1 MNFKSCIIIGAGNAG
16 RPVARLLNHKGVD
29 VTITDTK
36 KYDDFTSRRQ
46 EMLDIL
52 HDEGVTLD
60 LGVKNPDI
68 DKYDAVFLAPTIPVT
83 ASIHKEIEEKSKI
96 LITRKMISDIV
107 NNILDM
113 DKIGITGSFGK
124 TTTTNMLTHI
134 FKAAGFNVYQCSSM
148 KWNLVS
154 EAIVDDIV
162 RGEYKGADI
171 AILELPHGT
180 LGLMGELDLKIGVLT
195 NLRPEHLCEFGGSM
209 QKYIDRK
216 ACILPASDTLVANVQ
231 CGDLLTYKRKD
242 TIYFNFENDEEV
254 NTEKYVPAY
263 DGSYENNSYH
273 IKIDNGTSIIESDI
287 DIDTIAYYN
296 YENLTAAIATS
307 MTYGISLD
315 DIKKGIRLFTGVGGR
330 MEYLGKFNGVDAYY
344 DASYGD
350 QSVRQ
355 ALEAIKDE
363 YLIIL
368 YNSVNSTTIRDPSE
382 SGRVIG
388 DYANM
393 VIATGYVEI
402 TDTLNMNSA
411 IELLHAI
418 ENDDVIKLAVCTIDE
433 AAELAMKYAKP
444 GDIIVH
450 LGPGA
455 SNSYQQ
461 VKDRM
466 LKGLNE
472 GSKRYENNGY

>member
-1 MNFKSCIIIGAGNAG
+1 MIFNSCLVVGAGNAG
-16 RPVARLLNHKGVD
+16 RPVARLLNHQGVN
-29 VTITDTK
+29 VTITDSKT
-36 KYDDFTSRRQ
+36 YDEFTTRRQ
-46 EMLDIL
+46 GMLDIL
-52 HDEGVTLD
+52 KKEGVVLD
-60 LGVKNPDI
+60 LGVKTPVI
-68 DKYDAVFLAPTIPVT
+68 DDFDAVFLAPTIPDT
-83 ASIHKEIEEKSKI
+83 APIRKEIENQSKI
-96 LITRKMISDIV
+96 IVTGKTISNIV
-107 NNILDM
+107 NEIIDM

-124 TTTTNMLTHI
+124 TTTTDMLTNI

-162 RGEYKGADI
+162 KGEYKGADI

-180 LGLMGELDLKIGVLT
+180 LGLLSDLDLKIGVLT

-209 QKYIDRK
+209 QKYVDRK
-216 ACILPASDTLVANVQ
+216 ECILPASNTLVANVQ
-231 CGDLLTYKRKD
+231 CGDLLTYKRDD

-254 NTEKYVPAY
+254 DIEKYVPMY
-263 DGSYENNSYH
+263 EGYYNDNQYYIKVTQDGNVIE
-273 IKIDNGTSIIESDI
+273 TSI
-287 DIDTIAYYN
+287 DIDTIAFYN
-296 YENLTAAIATS
+296 YENLTAAVATS
-307 MTYGISLD
+307 MTYGLSID
-315 DIKKGIRLFTGVGGR
+315 DVKKGIALFTGVGGR
-330 MEYLGKFNGVDAYY
+330 MEYLGKYNGVDAYY

-363 YLIIL
+363 HLIIL
-368 YNSVNSTTIRDPSE
+368 YNTVDSTTVRDKAE

-411 IELLHAI
+411 IELLSAI

-455 SNSYQQ
+455 SNSYDQ
-461 VKDRM
+461 VKNRM
-466 LKGLNE
+466 LNGLME
-472 GSKRYENNGY
+472 GSKRYGNN

>member
-1 MNFKSCIIIGAGNAG
+1 MFKSCLVIGAGNAG
-16 RPVARLLNHKGVD
+16 RPVARLLNHIGVD
-29 VTITDTK
+29 VTISDSKT
-36 KYDDFTSRRQ
+36 YDEFTNRRK

-52 HDEGVTLD
+52 DKEGVTLN
-60 LGVKNPDI
+60 LGDKEQDI
-68 DKYDAVFLAPTIPVT
+68 SDYEAVFLAPTIPES
-83 ASIHKEIEEKSKI
+83 APIRKEVDNQSKI
-96 LITRKMISDIV
+96 IVTRKIISDIV
-107 NNILDM
+107 NDILDM

-124 TTTTNMLTHI
+124 TTTTDMLTHI
-134 FKAAGFNVYQCSSM
+134 FKAAGYKVYQCSSM

-154 EAIVDDIV
+154 EAIVDDFV

-180 LGLMGELDLKIGVLT
+180 LGIMGELDLKIGVLT

-209 QKYIDRK
+209 QKYVDRK
-216 ACILPASDTLVANVQ
+216 ACIVPASQLLVANSQ
-231 CGDLLTYKRKD
+231 CGDLLTYKRED
-242 TIYFNFENDEEV
+242 TIYFNFENDEPSH
-254 NTEKYVPAY
+254 TDKYVPIY
-263 DGSYENNSYH
+263 DGFYDDDKYH
-273 IKIDNGTSIIESDI
+273 IKINKNGEELETTI

-296 YENLTAAIATS
+296 YENLTAAIAAS
-307 MTYGISLD
+307 MTYGLSID
-315 DIKKGIRLFTGVGGR
+315 DVKKGINEFTGVGGR

-368 YNSVNSTTIRDPSE
+368 YNSVDSTTIRDKSE

-402 TDTLNMNSA
+402 TDTLNMNGA
-411 IELLHAI
+411 IELLSAI

-444 GDIIVH
+444 GDLIVH

-455 SNSYQQ
+455 SNSYEQ
-461 VKDRM
+461 VKTRM
-466 LKGLNE
+466 LKGLKE
-472 GSKRYENNGY
+472 GSKRYGNN

>member
-1 MNFKSCIIIGAGNAG
+1 
-16 RPVARLLNHKGVD
+16 
-29 VTITDTK
+29 
-36 KYDDFTSRRQ
+36 
-46 EMLDIL
+46 
-52 HDEGVTLD
+52 
-60 LGVKNPDI
+60 
-68 DKYDAVFLAPTIPVT
+68 
-83 ASIHKEIEEKSKI
+83 
-96 LITRKMISDIV
+96 
-107 NNILDM
+107 
-113 DKIGITGSFGK
+113 
-124 TTTTNMLTHI
+124 
-134 FKAAGFNVYQCSSM
+134 
-148 KWNLVS
+148 
-154 EAIVDDIV
+154 
-162 RGEYKGADI
+162 
-171 AILELPHGT
+171 
-180 LGLMGELDLKIGVLT
+180 MGDLDLKIGVLT

-254 NTEKYVPAY
+254 NTEKYVPTY

-273 IKIDNGTSIIESDI
+273 VKIDNNGSIVESDI

-402 TDTLNMNSA
+402 TDTLDMNSA
-411 IELLHAI
+411 VELLYAI

-472 GSKRYENNGY
+472 GSKRYENNRY